1 MDYKHKSDVA
11 TLHARNDDFELRMK
25 SKYLYY
31 IFLNVVTVLLVILTI
46 YFMNKDGLNN
56 LHQQITNIPNI
67 VKLMLLIALGLL
79 LIQ

>member
-1 MDYKHKSDVA
+1 MDYKHKSDLA

-25 SKYLYY
+25 SKYFYY

-46 YFMNKDGLNN
+46 FLMDKDGLNEF
-56 LHQQITNIPNI
+56 LKQVLKIPNI

-79 LIQ
+79 IVQ